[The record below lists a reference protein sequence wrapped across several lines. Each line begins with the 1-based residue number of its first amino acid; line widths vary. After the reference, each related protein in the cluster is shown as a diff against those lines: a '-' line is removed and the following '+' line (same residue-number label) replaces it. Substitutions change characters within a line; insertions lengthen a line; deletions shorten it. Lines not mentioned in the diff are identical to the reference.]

1 MLKGIDPALGPDL
14 LAILRAMGH
23 GDEIVIADSNFPAAS
38 HANRLVRADGIS
50 ATRLAKAIAAIM
62 PIDDFVPNAAFR
74 MAVTG
79 NPDEVPPIIKEFV
92 TILSAAGYKGRIEA
106 IERFAFYERAKQ
118 AYAIVATGEQRIWA
132 NLILKKGI
140 VPPGDTWE

>member
-1 MLKGIDPALGPDL
+1 MLKGIDPALGPEL

-23 GDEIVIADSNFPAAS
+23 GDEIVIADSNFPSSA
-38 HANRLVRADGIS
+38 HARRLVRADGIS
-50 ATRLAKAIAAIM
+50 ATRFAKAIAAIM

-79 NPDEVPPIIKEFV
+79 KPDEVPPIIGEFA
-92 TILSAAGYKGRIEA
+92 TILRDAGYKGGIEA
-106 IERFAFYERAKQ
+106 IERFAFYERAKE

-140 VPPGDTWE
+140 VPPGDKWE